1 MRISDWISDVCSS
14 DLAYPLRVRPAPALG
29 VRPALCGAAV
39 AQRLARRAA
48 ERADRG
54 ARRMK
59 GLIVAIQFLTR
70 LPTPRIAVSAGEFAA
85 WMKSEERRSGKM
97 RVNTCSS
104 RGSPYPSKTKQ
115 PSHKHALNTH

>member
-1 MRISDWISDVCSS
+1 MIVNVVVCEYNVILMKQRPTRPTPTYTLFPYTAHFHASS
-14 DLAYPLRVRPAPALG
+14 PLRVPPMPALG
-29 VRPALCGAAV
+29 VRPALCGATV

-70 LPTPRIAVSAGEFAA
+70 LPTPRIAVSAGE
-85 WMKSEERRSGKM
+85 
-97 RVNTCSS
+97 
-104 RGSPYPSKTKQ
+104 
-115 PSHKHALNTH
+115 